1 MLDPN
6 QAPRGEEADST
17 NAEAPQTR
25 REKTGPLERFALYI
39 TNAVGTIGFFFIVLA
54 WTFGWLAWNSLAP
67 KAARF
72 DPYPAFVL
80 WLFISNMIQ
89 LFLMPLIM
97 IGQNIQSRA
106 ADKRAEADL
115 AINRRAEQGV
125 KDTLARLDRIEAFLE
140 QAAQAARTSP

>member
-6 QAPRGEEADST
+6 QAPRGADADDT
-17 NAEAPQTR
+17 NADAQQTR
-25 REKTGPLERFALYI
+25 REKTGPLERFALFI
-39 TNAVGTIGFFFIVLA
+39 TNTVGTIGFFFVVLA
-54 WTFGWLAWNSLAP
+54 WTFSWLAWNSLAP
-67 KAARF
+67 KSARF

-97 IGQNIQSRA
+97 IGQNSQSRA

-115 AINRRAEQGV
+115 AINRSAEEGV
-125 KDTLARLDRIEAFLE
+125 KELHERLARIEALL
-140 QAAQAARTSP
+140 APGSGARSR

>member
-1 MLDPN
+1 MIDPN
-6 QAPRGEEADST
+6 QAPRGED
-17 NAEAPQTR
+17 AEAHADEPAHSR
-25 REKTGPLERFALYI
+25 REKTSRVERFALFI
-39 TNAVGTIGFFFIVLA
+39 TNAVGTIGFFLIVLA
-54 WTFGWLAWNSLAP
+54 WTLVWLLWNTFAP
-67 KAARF
+67 KGARF

-97 IGQNIQSRA
+97 VGQNIQSRA

-125 KDTLARLDRIEAFLE
+125 KDIRAEIEELKRLLGDR
-140 QAAQAARTSP
+140 S